1 MGDKN
6 VAVHIDGDA
15 VSLLVVERQLQIT
28 RACII
33 ELTSWAASCT
43 SMGLLRALSMNSNA
57 CQPSPHPVP
66 HGNMSPISLET
77 LGFFADAWVSLE
89 TLGYFTILHSST
101 VREMQHFLIGLRKY
115 C

>member
-1 MGDKN
+1 VGDKN

-66 HGNMSPISLET
+66 HGSMSPISLEA
-77 LGFFADAWVSLE
+77 LGFFANTWVLYNLAFFYS
-89 TLGYFTILHSST
+89 
-101 VREMQHFLIGLRKY
+101 
-115 C
+115 